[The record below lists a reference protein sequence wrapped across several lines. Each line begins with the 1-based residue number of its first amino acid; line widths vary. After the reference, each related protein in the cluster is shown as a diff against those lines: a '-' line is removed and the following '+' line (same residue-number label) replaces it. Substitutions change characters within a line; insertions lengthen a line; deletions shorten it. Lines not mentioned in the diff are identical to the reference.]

1 MKGYTTI
8 TVHEARSALA
18 VNAERVEQ
26 AKALRSDG
34 IKRYYKK
41 FYTEGAGWYTRWR
54 YKNYNDRAFCH
65 AHMGAFDRWA
75 DLLHV
80 VLTREETDLVD
91 WLDWGAGSMY
101 ASKLE
106 SLVGASSS
114 GTIIIDDQLC
124 KFVSKYRK

>member
-8 TVHEARSALA
+8 TVNEARSALA
-18 VNAERVEQ
+18 VNAEGVEQ

-41 FYTEGAGWYTRWR
+41 FYTEEAGWYTRWR
-54 YKNYNDRAFCH
+54 YKNYSDLDFCR
-65 AHMGAFDRWA
+65 AHMGAFDQWA

-124 KFVSKYRK
+124 EFVSKYLK